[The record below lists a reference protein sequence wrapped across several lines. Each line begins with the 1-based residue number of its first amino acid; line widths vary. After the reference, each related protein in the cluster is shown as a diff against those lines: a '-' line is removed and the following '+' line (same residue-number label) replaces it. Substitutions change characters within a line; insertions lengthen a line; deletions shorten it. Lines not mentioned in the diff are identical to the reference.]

1 MTDKLR
7 ITIAATLTALFIAAL
22 STAGLLARADKAA
35 PVAASTVPAA
45 VAAPQPVQ
53 SPAVA
58 PARESH
64 DEHD

>member
-1 MTDKLR
+1 MTDKVR
-7 ITIAATLTALFIAAL
+7 ITIAATLTALFIAAA
-22 STAGLLARADKAA
+22 STAGLLARAEKAA

-45 VAAPQPVQ
+45 VSTPQPVQ
-53 SPAVA
+53 ALPLA